1 MQLIELLN
9 KFFTDC
15 FKSEVVRD
23 SFKGKME
30 KQIMIN
36 VNDVKNLKSTKETRD
51 KVLSL
56 SSAKETKMFKVF
68 VKSVGV

>member
-1 MQLIELLN
+1 MQLTELLN

-30 KQIMIN
+30 KYIVIN
-36 VNDVKNLKSTKETRD
+36 VNDVKNLKSTKETRA

-56 SSAKETKMFKVF
+56 SSAKETKMFKDF
-68 VKSVGV
+68 VKSVGI

>member
-30 KQIMIN
+30 KIMIN
-36 VNDVKNLKSTKETRD
+36 VNDVKNLKSTKETRA

-56 SSAKETKMFKVF
+56 LNTKETKMFKVF
-68 VKSVGV
+68 VKSVGI